1 MHQHS
6 KTINFPKG
14 SQYLIG
20 ISAGVGAAI
29 IWGLW
34 PVITRLGVTTQFSAE
49 EIVAVRFVFAG
60 LLLLPYYFGNKVYKR
75 IKPARAFVLASGAGA
90 IYVYVSALG
99 LKFAPAGHLGIVE
112 TGTML
117 SLSALGG
124 YLLLRES
131 KSVSQIAGYIFV
143 LTGMLVV
150 NWQSFNAST
159 ADVLLGDG
167 LLVLGG
173 VLWALYTVMSKMW
186 NLNAWDAVSTVSVWS
201 LFIWVPLILVFSD
214 INLTES
220 DSTTWVLQ
228 GIGQGVVTG
237 ILGLWLYT
245 VAIDRLGAARGSLF
259 GALVPAIAVL
269 GGFLFLQ
276 ETPTVLELAG
286 VTLTTIG
293 ILASLK
299 E

>member
-1 MHQHS
+1 MVA
-6 KTINFPKG
+6 F
-14 SQYLIG
+14 YL
-20 ISAGVGAAI
+20 GAAD
-29 IWGLW
+29 
-34 PVITRLGVTTQFSAE
+34 PC
-49 EIVAVRFVFAG
+49 
-60 LLLLPYYFGNKVYKR
+60 
-75 IKPARAFVLASGAGA
+75 
-90 IYVYVSALG
+90 
-99 LKFAPAGHLGIVE
+99 
-112 TGTML
+112 
-117 SLSALGG
+117 
-124 YLLLRES
+124 
-131 KSVSQIAGYIFV
+131 
-143 LTGMLVV
+143 
-150 NWQSFNAST
+150 
-159 ADVLLGDG
+159 
-167 LLVLGG
+167 
-173 VLWALYTVMSKMW
+173 
-186 NLNAWDAVSTVSVWS
+186 
-201 LFIWVPLILVFSD
+201 FSD